1 MKASNIFR
9 HISAKYIFVITALLT
24 ISSTAYAV
32 QNKETLNSDNTS
44 DSLDCRRNFKMG
56 VKTNMLYDA
65 ALIPNIGVDI
75 SLGKR
80 WSIAGNWMYAWWKN
94 DRKHNYWR
102 TYGGDIEMR
111 YWFGSK
117 NRKEQLAGHH
127 IGLYGQMITYDFEL
141 GGRGYLGEKWSYAG
155 GISYGYSLPVGRR
168 FNIDFT
174 LGVGYLEGE
183 YMEYDPIDGHY
194 VWQSTKNR
202 RWYGPTKAEV
212 SLVWLIGKKNLK

>member
-65 ALIPNIGVDI
+65 ILIPNIGVDI

-80 WSIAGNWMYAWWKN
+80 WRS
-94 DRKHNYWR
+94 
-102 TYGGDIEMR
+102 E
-111 YWFGSK
+111 
-117 NRKEQLAGHH
+117 E
-127 IGLYGQMITYDFEL
+127 
-141 GGRGYLGEKWSYAG
+141 
-155 GISYGYSLPVGRR
+155 RR
-168 FNIDFT
+168 
-174 LGVGYLEGE
+174 
-183 YMEYDPIDGHY
+183 
-194 VWQSTKNR
+194 
-202 RWYGPTKAEV
+202 
-212 SLVWLIGKKNLK
+212 